1 MVSPDQIGKIRGSM
15 QRRPQLPLPKT
26 YDAPEFTHMSNTDKS
41 RHTGALATPTPCS
54 LRQRSRANLACRT
67 RLQAMSFTSART
79 GTRRWG
85 KGEVTPIPPSPTHPR
100 EKRGHPQGLGQKPV
114 HTHTQGTR
122 RLPHLPTRVFRESG
136 PGPLRHGPR
145 PAPAHCAASPRA
157 SREASRGQ
165 GPFRPGCPATGT
177 QGTHYSVPLH
187 QSEYPRSSPVTRR
200 LAKTARAY
208 MAPLHSAGCNADR
221 QLIGRL

>member
-1 MVSPDQIGKIRGSM
+1 MGTT
-15 QRRPQLPLPKT
+15 QLPPRPTTLRN
-26 YDAPEFTHMSNTDKS
+26 S
-41 RHTGALATPTPCS
+41 HTCQTQTKADTQELLATPTPCS

-67 RLQAMSFTSART
+67 RLQATSLTSART

-85 KGEVTPIPPSPTHPR
+85 KGEATPIPTLSHPP
-100 EKRGHPQGLGQKPV
+100 RGEAGHLQGLGQKPAR
-114 HTHTQGTR
+114 THTQGTR

-145 PAPAHCAASPRA
+145 PALAHCAASPSA
-157 SREASRGQ
+157 SRKASGGR

-177 QGTHYSVPLH
+177 QGTHYSVPL
-187 QSEYPRSSPVTRR
+187 QQTEYPRSSPATRR